1 MSACDYYFY
10 RAYVVTTGLCV
21 PLLLLPWS
29 GFDFTLIIESKSQSL
44 YILLGVEAGGLKQP
58 DRSKGYPESSSLFF
72 RHGLISQSDYEF
84 ADKAGV
90 DRYSL
95 LGGQKEYS

>member
-29 GFDFTLIIESKSQSL
+29 GFDFSLIIESKSQSL
-44 YILLGVEAGGLKQP
+44 YILLGIEAVGLKQP
-58 DRSKGYPESSSLFF
+58 DRT
-72 RHGLISQSDYEF
+72 
-84 ADKAGV
+84 KAT
-90 DRYSL
+90 
-95 LGGQKEYS
+95 